1 MSHGF
6 KYEYMK
12 AKSLIIKRLSKIT
25 DYTTSWALDLF
36 NQIQL
41 IKTEQWVI

>member
-6 KYEYMK
+6 QCEYMK
-12 AKSLIIKRLSKIT
+12 AKSVITKRLSKIT
-25 DYTTSWALDLF
+25 DYTTSWALDLC

-41 IKTEQWVI
+41 IETEK

>member
-36 NQIQL
+36 NQI
-41 IKTEQWVI
+41 